1 MNNKKRILVLS
12 SLDHSLINFRGDF
25 IKSLVKEGYKV
36 YAGAPEF
43 GEQKLKELKAL
54 GAIPV
59 SYYLQ
64 RTGLNPFNDLK
75 TIFNLKKII
84 KENNIDL
91 VYSYTV
97 KPVIYGSIAANMNK
111 TPVVSLITGLGFAFT
126 GLTFKARTLQRL
138 NEFLYKL
145 SIRKNKTIIF
155 QNSDDYQLFLDRK
168 IISKHQKV
176 GFVGGS
182 GVNLEQF
189 KTRVNENSTD
199 VISFIIV
206 SRLIKEKGI
215 ELYLNA
221 AQTLKVKYP
230 KAEFHVIGAPE
241 NSPSAVDSKKLN
253 MLNDDG
259 TIVYHGPQN
268 NIPQHLYKRDIFV
281 LPTYYREGVPRS
293 ILEALSVGLP
303 VITTNTPGCKETVI
317 NKKNGFLIEPQNL
330 DKLIEAM
337 EYFLI
342 NKESIKE
349 MGINSRNYAKEK
361 FDVNI
366 INKNLLKMINNI
378 LNPTT
383 AH

>member
-1 MNNKKRILVLS
+1 MSNKKRILVLS

-25 IKSLVKEGYKV
+25 LKSLIKQGYEV

-43 GEQKLKELKAL
+43 SKEKLKEIKDL

-75 TIFNLKKII
+75 TIFNIKKII
-84 KENNIDL
+84 KAHHIDL
-91 VYSYTV
+91 VYPYTV

-111 TPVVSLITGLGFAFT
+111 TPVISLITGLGFAFT

-168 IISKHQKV
+168 IISKNHNI
-176 GFVGGS
+176 GFVSGS

-206 SRLIKEKGI
+206 ARLIKEKGI
-215 ELYLNA
+215 ALFIDA
-221 AQTLKVKYP
+221 AETLKAKYP
-230 KAEFHVIGAPE
+230 KAEFHIIGAPE
-241 NSPSAVDSKKLN
+241 DSPSAVKLEKLN
-253 MLNDDG
+253 MLQDEG
-259 TIVYHGPQN
+259 TIIYHGLQH
-268 NIPQHLYKRDIFV
+268 NIPEQLFKRDIFV

-293 ILEALSVGLP
+293 ILEALSVGMP
-303 VITTNTPGCKETVI
+303 IITTNTPGCKETVI
-317 NKKNGFLIEPQNL
+317 NRENGFLIKPQNL
-330 DKLIEAM
+330 DELINAM
-337 EYFLI
+337 EYFLA
-342 NKESIKE
+342 NKEKIKE
-349 MGINSRNYAKEK
+349 MGINSRNYAKER

-366 INKNLLKMINNI
+366 INKNLLDIINSV
-378 LNPTT
+378 LKKSK
-383 AH
+383 

>member
-1 MNNKKRILVLS
+1 MKNKKRILVLS

-25 IKSLVKEGYKV
+25 IKSLVKEGYEV

-43 GEQKLKELKAL
+43 RKEKLKEVKDL

-75 TIFNLKKII
+75 TIFNIKKII
-84 KENNIDL
+84 QEHNIDL
-91 VYSYTV
+91 VYPYTV

-111 TPVVSLITGLGFAFT
+111 TPVISLITGLGFAFT

-145 SIRKNKTIIF
+145 SIRKNKIIIF

-168 IISKHQKV
+168 IISKNHKI
-176 GFVGGS
+176 GFVSGS

-206 SRLIKEKGI
+206 ARLIKEKGI
-215 ELYLNA
+215 ALFIDA
-221 AQTLKVKYP
+221 AQTLKAKYP
-230 KAEFHVIGAPE
+230 KAEFHIIGAPE
-241 NSPSAVDSKKLN
+241 NSPSAVKLEKLN
-253 MLNDDG
+253 MLHDEG
-259 TIVYHGPQN
+259 IIIYHGLQH
-268 NIPQHLYKRDIFV
+268 NIPEHLFKRDIFV

-293 ILEALSVGLP
+293 ILEALSVGMP

-317 NKKNGFLIEPQNL
+317 NGKNGFLIKPQDL
-330 DKLIEAM
+330 DELINAM
-337 EYFLI
+337 EYFLV
-342 NKESIKE
+342 NKEKIKE
-349 MGINSRNYAKEK
+349 MGINSRNYAKER
-361 FDVNI
+361 FDVNL
-366 INKNLLKMINNI
+366 INKNLLDMINSVF
-378 LNPTT
+378 
-383 AH
+383 